1 MCALD
6 LEEPDR
12 VPVTPLI
19 GQTHASK
26 VAGRPVYESFL
37 DAEKHSKVIM
47 KSRQRYG
54 YDWCFIGPGIEFE
67 SYGVLMRLPMNDSP
81 SIVKPAILKPE
92 DLDNY
97 RAPNPHEDAKIGI
110 LLDTIRELK
119 KAVDGKFPVNAH
131 VAAPYSLACMLR
143 GLQDFCRELYTNRS
157 LVKRLIDLATKLTVD
172 YGVAQIE
179 AGADW
184 VWLGDALSS
193 PNLISPKMHSEFA
206 LQAAKVA
213 VSEFKKRGVPVIYHV
228 CGNTTKIFENMADTG
243 ADGISIEEAVDLSDA
258 KTRVGDRVCLMG
270 NLDGVGLLLRGTALE
285 VKKAT
290 EECISKAANGG
301 GFMLSSGDETPRD
314 CPTENIESMVH
325 VAMTFGRYTKP
336 PL

>member
-1 MCALD
+1 MCSLN

-19 GQTHASK
+19 GQSHASK
-26 VAGRPVYESFL
+26 VALRPVSASFL
-37 DAEKHSKVIM
+37 DAEKHAKVIIAAR
-47 KSRQRYG
+47 KRYE

-67 SYGVLMRLPMNDSP
+67 SYGILMRLPENDSP

-92 DLDNY
+92 DLDKY
-97 RAPNPHEDAKIGI
+97 TAPNPNEDAKIGI
-110 LLDTIRELK
+110 LINTIRELK
-119 KAVDGKFPVNAH
+119 KKVDGEFPVNAH
-131 VAAPYSLACMLR
+131 VAAPYSFACMLR
-143 GLQDFCRELYTNRS
+143 GVQDFCKELYTNRS
-157 LVKRLIDLATKLTVD
+157 FVKRLIALAGKMTVD

-193 PNLISPKMHSEFA
+193 PNVISPQMHREFA
-206 LQAAKVA
+206 LPAAKAA

-228 CGNTTKIFENMADTG
+228 CGNTTKIFESMADTG

-258 KTRVGDRVCLMG
+258 KARVGDRVCLMG
-270 NLDGVGLLLRGTALE
+270 NLDGVGLLLRGTPQD

-290 EECISKAANGG
+290 EACISKAGSGG
-301 GFMLSSGDETPRD
+301 GLMLSSGDETPRD
-314 CPTENIESMVH
+314 CPSENIDAIVQ
-325 VAMTFGRYTKP
+325 VAETFGRYSRI
-336 PL
+336 